1 MTVEQMQMTG
11 ASDQVAG
18 RQQTLGTASLVL
30 GAVAAAMMVC
40 PLLLVPIPTWIRLL
54 PLYLLLPVGL
64 SAIVTGTVALRRM
77 RDHEGADRYRAR
89 AGVTLGTAAILIPL
103 TVITWAIWALSQV
116 RTY

>member
-1 MTVEQMQMTG
+1 MTVEQMTG
-11 ASDQVAG
+11 ANDQAAA

-30 GAVAAAMMVC
+30 GAVAAAMMVS
-40 PLLLVPIPTWIRLL
+40 PLLLIPPIPTWARLL

-64 SAIVTGTVALRRM
+64 SAVVTGTVALRRM
-77 RDHEGADRYRAR
+77 RDQAGADRYRAR

-116 RTY
+116 QTY